1 MYNENT
7 VLVSFSRNIDIAGFN
22 WFNLK
27 AENYIFILLKID
39 LLLKIGE
46 LFFFENKHSVIIN
59 NFKSCNGISC
69 QNYMSDY
76 FCRNICASQVI
87 IYVYQ

>member
-1 MYNENT
+1 VYNENT

-46 LFFFENKHSVIIN
+46 LFFLKTSI
-59 NFKSCNGISC
+59 
-69 QNYMSDY
+69 QL
-76 FCRNICASQVI
+76 
-87 IYVYQ
+87 